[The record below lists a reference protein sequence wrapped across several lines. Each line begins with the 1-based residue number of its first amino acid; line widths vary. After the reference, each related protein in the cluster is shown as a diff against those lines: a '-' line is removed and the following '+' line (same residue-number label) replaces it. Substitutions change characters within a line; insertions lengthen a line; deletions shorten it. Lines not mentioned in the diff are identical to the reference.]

1 MTAAIHPRPVAVA
14 LTGWL
19 ALAVAMGIGRF
30 AFTPILPMMQVDA
43 GLSLTAGGW
52 LASANYLGYLLGAL
66 SAMAVRVQPAIAIRA
81 GLVTIGVTTLGM
93 GVAHDVVAWVV
104 LRLLAGVA
112 SAWVL
117 IYVSAW
123 SLERLTPLRR
133 PVLTSTVYAGV
144 GTGIAIAGAVC
155 LVLMHASASS
165 AQAWIGLGVLSLGAT
180 AWIAWMIRSRGG
192 RAASAATTARGHRWD
207 AESVR
212 LVFCYGSFGF
222 GYIIPATFLP
232 VMARAVIDDPAIF
245 GWSWP
250 VFGVAAAS
258 STFAAAAL
266 ARVMPNRRLWM
277 VSQLTMAAGVAVPV
291 LWPGIAGIMLAA
303 LFVGGTFVVCTMV
316 GLQEARLVAGP
327 QATGLMAAMTAAFA
341 LGQIL
346 GPLSV
351 SYAIKAGAS
360 MSAALLLACALLL
373 VSGVALSGIGRPSPT
388 DRTLGP
394 GGRSMKRNVIA
405 IVVLVGLLV
414 SVIAPSAAGAHGRGG
429 PGFVIGGV
437 AAGVFAALTFPLWA
451 FSATVPYAAPPV
463 YTPPPVYAPPAVYAP
478 AAPVVY
484 RPAPAYAGPP
494 PPPQVRREVVYPDG
508 RYLLYG
514 DGVRQ
519 PWQWV
524 WIATPSA
531 PPPPPPP
538 R

>member
-1 MTAAIHPRPVAVA
+1 VTAATVSPGAVA
-14 LTGWL
+14 LTGL
-19 ALAVAMGIGRF
+19 VALAVAMGIGRF

-66 SAMAVRVQPAIAIRA
+66 WAMVLRVQATTAIRA
-81 GLVTIGVTTLGM
+81 GLLTIGITTLGM
-93 GVAHDVVAWVV
+93 GIVHQVIAWVL

-133 PVLTSTVYAGV
+133 PALTSTVYAGV
-144 GTGIAIAGAVC
+144 GTGIAVAGGFC
-155 LVLMHASASS
+155 LVLMHADASS
-165 AQAWIGLGVLSLGAT
+165 AQAWMGLGIISIGAT
-180 AWIAWMIRSRGG
+180 AGIWSRVRSGEA
-192 RAASAATTARGHRWD
+192 RAASADAAPRGHRWD
-207 AESVR
+207 AESMR

-232 VMARAVIDDPAIF
+232 AMARGVIDDPAIF

-250 VFGVAAAS
+250 VFGAAAAS

-277 VSQLTMAAGVAVPV
+277 VSQFTMAVGVAVPV

-327 QATGLMAAMTAAFA
+327 HATGLMATMTAAFA

-351 SYAIKAGAS
+351 SYAIRAG
-360 MSAALLLACALLL
+360 MDIGTALLVACALLL
-373 VSGVALSGIGRPSPT
+373 LSG
-388 DRTLGP
+388 
-394 GGRSMKRNVIA
+394 
-405 IVVLVGLLV
+405 
-414 SVIAPSAAGAHGRGG
+414 
-429 PGFVIGGV
+429 
-437 AAGVFAALTFPLWA
+437 AALTDI
-451 FSATVPYAAPPV
+451 
-463 YTPPPVYAPPAVYAP
+463 
-478 AAPVVY
+478 
-484 RPAPAYAGPP
+484 G
-494 PPPQVRREVVYPDG
+494 RRS
-508 RYLLYG
+508 
-514 DGVRQ
+514 
-519 PWQWV
+519 
-524 WIATPSA
+524 T
-531 PPPPPPP
+531 
-538 R
+538 

>member
-1 MTAAIHPRPVAVA
+1 MVGPRSVVTPTTSHRPPTVHEQRALSPVAVA
-14 LTGWL
+14 LTGLL

-30 AFTPILPMMQVDA
+30 AFTPILPMMQMDA
-43 GLSLTAGGW
+43 GLSLAAGGW

-66 SAMAVRVQPAIAIRA
+66 SAMAVRVQPSTAIRT

-93 GVAHDVVAWVV
+93 GVVHHVMAWVV

-133 PVLTSTVYAGV
+133 PVLNSTVYAGV
-144 GTGIAIAGAVC
+144 GAGIAVAGAFC
-155 LVLMHASASS
+155 LVLMHANATS
-165 AQAWIGLGVLSLGAT
+165 AQAWIGLGIISIGAT
-180 AWIAWMIRSRGG
+180 TWLWSMVRRHGA
-192 RAASAATTARGHRWD
+192 RAANAGAAPRGHRWD

-232 VMARAVIDDPAIF
+232 VMARQVLDDPAIF

-250 VFGVAAAS
+250 VFGAAAAS

-277 VSQLTMAAGVAVPV
+277 VSQLMMAVGVAVPA

-327 QATGLMAAMTAAFA
+327 HATGLMAAMTAAFA

-351 SYAIKAGAS
+351 SYAIKVG
-360 MSAALLLACALLL
+360 MDIGTALLVACALLL
-373 VSGVALSGIGRPSPT
+373 LSGVALTDIGR
-388 DRTLGP
+388 
-394 GGRSMKRNVIA
+394 RS
-405 IVVLVGLLV
+405 
-414 SVIAPSAAGAHGRGG
+414 
-429 PGFVIGGV
+429 
-437 AAGVFAALTFPLWA
+437 T
-451 FSATVPYAAPPV
+451 
-463 YTPPPVYAPPAVYAP
+463 
-478 AAPVVY
+478 
-484 RPAPAYAGPP
+484 
-494 PPPQVRREVVYPDG
+494 
-508 RYLLYG
+508 
-514 DGVRQ
+514 
-519 PWQWV
+519 
-524 WIATPSA
+524 
-531 PPPPPPP
+531 
-538 R
+538 

>member
-1 MTAAIHPRPVAVA
+1 
-14 LTGWL
+14 
-19 ALAVAMGIGRF
+19 MGIGRF

-43 GLSLTAGGW
+43 GLSLAAGGW

-66 SAMAVRVQPAIAIRA
+66 WAMVLRVQATTAIRA
-81 GLVTIGVTTLGM
+81 GLLTIGITTLGM
-93 GVAHDVVAWVV
+93 GIVHHVIAWAV

-144 GTGIAIAGAVC
+144 GTGIAVAGAFC
-155 LVLMHASASS
+155 LVLMRAPATS
-165 AQAWIGLGVLSLGAT
+165 AQAWMGLGILSLGAT
-180 AWIAWMIRSRGG
+180 AWIWSMVRSHAV
-192 RAASAATTARGHRWD
+192 RAVDPSAAQGGHRWD
-207 AESVR
+207 AESMR

-232 VMARAVIDDPAIF
+232 VMARDVIADPAIF

-250 VFGVAAAS
+250 VFGAAAAS

-277 VSQLTMAAGVAVPV
+277 VSQFTMAVGVAVPV

-327 QATGLMAAMTAAFA
+327 HATGLMAAMTAAFA

-360 MSAALLLACALLL
+360 MSTALLVACALLL
-373 VSGVALSGIGRPSPT
+373 VSG
-388 DRTLGP
+388 
-394 GGRSMKRNVIA
+394 
-405 IVVLVGLLV
+405 
-414 SVIAPSAAGAHGRGG
+414 
-429 PGFVIGGV
+429 
-437 AAGVFAALTFPLWA
+437 AALIG
-451 FSATVPYAAPPV
+451 S
-463 YTPPPVYAPPAVYAP
+463 
-478 AAPVVY
+478 
-484 RPAPAYAGPP
+484 RGP
-494 PPPQVRREVVYPDG
+494 REG
-508 RYLLYG
+508 
-514 DGVRQ
+514 
-519 PWQWV
+519 
-524 WIATPSA
+524 A
-531 PPPPPPP
+531 
-538 R
+538 